1 MQEGKIPLY
10 CFKKTS
16 RCGINKKKRK
26 STVFVDLFAIK
37 YKQQQIFYDHF
48 HDHENAVPDEKYMF
62 LKYYRFKNQ
71 NNFKN
76 YFIPLL
82 LNDNSRKKVFD
93 ALQI

>member
-1 MQEGKIPLY
+1 M
-10 CFKKTS
+10 
-16 RCGINKKKRK
+16 
-26 STVFVDLFAIK
+26 FVDLFAIK

-93 ALQI
+93 ALQIWNKIMFVYVSISQSAFCSFV